1 MAKINLLPWRE
12 TRSRERRQHYFITMG
27 AVALITVVFGIGI
40 HVQIKE
46 EADFQNQ
53 RNNYLLQKI
62 TLLDAKIASI
72 KSLELEKTRL
82 LNRMKVIQQLQR
94 SRPEIVHLFE
104 EIALT
109 LPDGAQIQEISQEGN
124 EIKIDGFADSN
135 SRISAFMRNIE
146 KSKWLKEPELIIIDA
161 NKVAF
166 PDSSWFSL
174 KVQRSQP

>member
-12 TRSRERRQHYFITMG
+12 TRNRERKKHYLVTLS
-27 AVALITVVFGIGI
+27 AVALFTVVIGAGI
-40 HVQIKE
+40 HVQIKKT
-46 EADFQNQ
+46 ADFQSQ

-62 TLLDAKIASI
+62 TLLDTKIASI
-72 KSLELEKTRL
+72 KTLEQEKTRL

-109 LPDGAQIQEISQEGN
+109 LPDGAQIQEISQKGGV
-124 EIKIDGFADSN
+124 IIIDGFADSN

-146 KSKWLKEPELIIIDA
+146 RSKWLKEPELIIIDA
-161 NKVAF
+161 NKTEF

-174 KVQRSQP
+174 KVKRSQP